1 MPSGER
7 RIAFLM
13 GVLSEKTI
21 LGILQRIAYGSGVA
35 AAITNGGREHFAAN
49 NNSICSSLNPD
60 GEYSAACA
68 AFCGRAREMAE
79 NAGGT
84 ASFICHAGLKCRAA
98 LIPELGDKAVVAGR
112 TFPNSAAYR
121 TATAR
126 AMTGDWQHLD
136 PVKLFE
142 NSPIE
147 DSDEVIDKTA
157 NMIGA
162 MITKA
167 ALAAEPPTKAQE
179 QILEPPPP
187 FDRPVNESANE
198 PVPPSDVDAL
208 PPTVEEVP
216 STAAFDNEEERK
228 DAAEWR
234 SFIASLSRMDYREAA
249 EATLDTIAKSFGA
262 GSVIWLDRSGD
273 TLQNLCARGILS
285 GRRVTLNIKPN
296 DPRLVVAAQ
305 MRRPLE
311 LGERAKDGKQST
323 RSLQLFPLG
332 SDDTVNAAIGVF
344 GGLKNVKDAVKL
356 SGICASLAPQ
366 IEILRLRDEVR
377 RRDEISRAVRR
388 FSDSLKQVDR
398 EDLWTHVAQSSAEM
412 IGAERASIFINDERT
427 GSLKLRA
434 VVGAVNEFDVDLAG
448 ERVAEIVFEKAAPL
462 IVPDVAKTGL
472 PSVAERGYKTRSFL
486 ACPITLADRTLG
498 VICFADRVDGLEFTR
513 SSLDLLLMVAP
524 QLAVAV
530 DRAALKDIAGEFE
543 QLSVTDP
550 LTGLLNRRY
559 IEARLEEEIK
569 RSNRHG
575 FPMSFLMLDVD
586 HFKSYNDTF
595 GHPAG
600 DEALKIVGHVIRE
613 TLRGADVAA
622 RYGGEEFSI
631 LLPQTP
637 GHEASAIAERIRAN
651 IENTKFPHRQVTTSI
666 GVASCSAELCAAGPM
681 VDAADKA
688 LYEAKRQGRNRVQAF
703 EAIAPDGVIQ
713 RMNG

>member
-1 MPSGER
+1 
-7 RIAFLM
+7 M
-13 GVLSEKTI
+13 GVLGEKTI

-60 GEYSAACA
+60 GEYSPACA

-84 ASFICHAGLKCRAA
+84 ASFICHAGLKCRAV

-112 TFPNSAAYR
+112 AFPNSAAYR
-121 TATAR
+121 NATAR

-142 NSPIE
+142 NTPIE
-147 DSDEVIDKTA
+147 DSDDVIDKTA
-157 NMIGA
+157 SMAAA

-167 ALAAEPPTKAQE
+167 ALAAEPPERAEEPILQIPTPAADPNEEITREDIKEDVAQPAVE
-179 QILEPPPP
+179 ETLRSAE
-187 FDRPVNESANE
+187 DRP
-198 PVPPSDVDAL
+198 PL
-208 PPTVEEVP
+208 PEI
-216 STAAFDNEEERK
+216 DNLEARRE
-228 DAAEWR
+228 ASEWR
-234 SFIASLSRMDYREAA
+234 SFIGTLSRMDYREAA
-249 EATLDTIAKSFGA
+249 EATLEMIADRFGA
-262 GSVIWLDRSGD
+262 ASVIWLDRTGD
-273 TLQNLCARGILS
+273 ALESLCARGELA

-296 DPRLVVAAQ
+296 DARLIAAAQ
-305 MRRPLE
+305 KRTPLE
-311 LGERAKDGKQST
+311 LGERSSGHRPGSRT
-323 RSLQLFPLG
+323 LQLFPLG
-332 SDDTVNAAIGVF
+332 SEDPINAAVGVLA
-344 GGLKNVKDAVKL
+344 GLKDQGDAVKL

-412 IGAERASIFINDERT
+412 MGAERASIFLKDERSGDLT
-427 GSLKLRA
+427 LRA
-434 VVGAVNEFDVDLAG
+434 AVGAVNEFDKDLAG
-448 ERVAEIVFEKAAPL
+448 ERVAKIVFEKGAPL
-462 IVPDVAKTGL
+462 IVPDVSKTGL
-472 PSVAERGYKTRSFL
+472 PPAAERGYKTPSFL
-486 ACPITLADRTLG
+486 ACPITLAGRTLG
-498 VICFADRVDGLEFTR
+498 VICFADRVDGLPFTR
-513 SSLDLLLMVAP
+513 SSLDLFLMVAP

-575 FPMSFLMLDVD
+575 FPMSFIMLDVD
-586 HFKSYNDTF
+586 HFKSFNDTF

-600 DEALKIVGHVIRE
+600 DEALRLVGHVIRE

-622 RYGGEEFSI
+622 RYGGEEFAI

-637 GHEASAIAERIRAN
+637 GNEAAAIAERIRAN
-651 IENTKFPHRQVTTSI
+651 IENTKFPHRKVTTSI

-713 RMNG
+713 KVNG

>member
-1 MPSGER
+1 M
-7 RIAFLM
+7 A
-13 GVLSEKTI
+13 VLSEKTI

-35 AAITNGGREHFAAN
+35 AAITNGGQEHFAAN

-60 GEYSAACA
+60 GEYSPACA
-68 AFCGRAREMAE
+68 AFCGRAREVAE

-84 ASFICHAGLKCRAA
+84 ASFVCHAGLKCRAA
-98 LIPELGDKAVVAGR
+98 VIPELGDKAVVAGR

-121 TATAR
+121 NATTR

-142 NSPIE
+142 NAPIE
-147 DSDEVIDKTA
+147 DSDEVIDRTA
-157 NMIGA
+157 NMIAA

-167 ALAAEPPTKAQE
+167 ALAAEPPVKAEE
-179 QILEPPPP
+179 QILETPP
-187 FDRPVNESANE
+187 FDRPAEEPVRE
-198 PVPPSDVDAL
+198 PVPPPAAEIA
-208 PPTVEEVP
+208 PPAAEESPSKTV
-216 STAAFDNEEERK
+216 FDNEKERR

-234 SFIASLSRMDYREAA
+234 SFIATLSRMEYREAA
-249 EATLDTIAKSFGA
+249 EATLEMAAERFKIDSL
-262 GSVIWLDRSGD
+262 VWLDRTGD
-273 TLQNLCARGILS
+273 TLQNLSARGALS
-285 GRRVTLNIKPN
+285 ERRITLNIRPN
-296 DPRLVVAAQ
+296 DPRLAAAAHT
-305 MRRPLE
+305 RRPLE
-311 LGERAKDGKQST
+311 LGERARDGKQST
-323 RSLQLFPLG
+323 RTLQLFPLG

-344 GGLKNVKDAVKL
+344 GGLKHENDAVKL

-412 IGAERASIFINDERT
+412 IGAERASIFIHDDRT

-434 VVGAVNEFDVDLAG
+434 VVGAVNEFDIDLAG

-498 VICFADRVDGLEFTR
+498 VICFADRVDGSPFTR
-513 SSLDLLLMVAP
+513 SSLDLFLMVAP

-600 DEALKIVGHVIRE
+600 DEALKLVGHVIRE

-637 GHEASAIAERIRAN
+637 GHEAAAIAERIRAN

-688 LYEAKRQGRNRVQAF
+688 LYEAKRLGRNRVQAF

-713 RMNG
+713 RTYG